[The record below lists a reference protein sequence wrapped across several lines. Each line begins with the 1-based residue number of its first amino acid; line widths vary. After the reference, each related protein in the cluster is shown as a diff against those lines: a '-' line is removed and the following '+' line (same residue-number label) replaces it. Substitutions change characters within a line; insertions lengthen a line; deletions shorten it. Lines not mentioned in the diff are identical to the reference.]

1 MERNSGY
8 FLVWRKIWK
17 SPVFKNLK
25 QCAIWIYMI
34 SQATHR
40 DKTLNFLDNK
50 IFVKKA
56 ELIFPLRKNA
66 EIWGITYS
74 EMRTFIKRLK
84 NRKMIS
90 VRMHHLLPTSNH
102 PSRKVSIIECLNYD
116 KYQYIDETQPPQ
128 YQLSPDTNTLN
139 TNTNISIGSS
149 KDIDFKTSKKLY
161 ENGYKIIGEWGQ
173 YTILEKD
180 GKKYQKHKWKDEPL
194 KEHQ

>member
-34 SQATHR
+34 SQATYK

-50 IFVKKA
+50 IFIKKA

-84 NRKMIS
+84 NRKMIN
-90 VRMHHLLPTSNH
+90 VRIHHLTPTSNH

-116 KYQYIDETQPPQ
+116 KYQYLEDVKPPRI
-128 YQLSPDTNTLN
+128 QLSPDTNTYN
-139 TNTNISIGSS
+139 TNTNISIGLS
-149 KDIDFKTSKKLY
+149 KDVN
-161 ENGYKIIGEWGQ
+161 NGYKTIGEWGH

-180 GKKYQKHKWKDEPL
+180 GKKYQRHKFKKEAIKPYDESNT
-194 KEHQ
+194 

>member
-1 MERNSGY
+1 MERDSGY

-34 SQATHR
+34 SQATHK

-84 NRKMIS
+84 NRKMIN
-90 VRMHHLLPTSNH
+90 VRIHQLLPTSNH
-102 PSRKVSIIECLNYD
+102 PSRKVSIIECLNYN
-116 KYQYIDETQPPQ
+116 KYQYLENSQPPQ
-128 YQLSPDTNTLN
+128 DQLSPDTNTLL
-139 TNTNISIGSS
+139 TKESISIASS
-149 KDIDFKTSKKLY
+149 KDD
-161 ENGYKIIGEWGQ
+161 YKVIGEWNQ
-173 YTILEKD
+173 HDILLKD
-180 GKKYQKHKWKDEPL
+180 GKKYLRHKWKDEPM
-194 KEHQ
+194 KEYDESNT

>member
-50 IFVKKA
+50 VFVKKS

-84 NRKMIS
+84 NRKMIN
-90 VRMHHLLPTSNH
+90 VRIHHLTPTSNH

-116 KYQYIDETQPPQ
+116 KYQYLEDLQPPKH
-128 YQLSPDTNTLN
+128 QLSPDTNTLSLKN
-139 TNTNISIGSS
+139 NNISIGSI
-149 KDIDFKTSKKLY
+149 KNVN
-161 ENGYKIIGEWGQ
+161 NGYKTVGDWGQ

-180 GKKYQKHKWKDEPL
+180 GEKYKKHKWKDEPI
-194 KEHQ
+194 KEY

>member
-1 MERNSGY
+1 MERDSGY

-34 SQATHR
+34 SQATHK

-84 NRKMIS
+84 NRKMIN
-90 VRMHHLLPTSNH
+90 VRIHHLLPSQNH

-116 KYQYIDETQPPQ
+116 KYQYLEDVQPPEH
-128 YQLSPDTNTLN
+128 QLSPDTNTLSKLN
-139 TNTNISIGSS
+139 NNISIGSS
-149 KDIDFKTSKKLY
+149 KDVN
-161 ENGYKIIGEWGQ
+161 NGYKSVGDWCQ
-173 YTILEKD
+173 YTILEKN
-180 GKKYQKHKWKDEPL
+180 GKKYQKHKWKDEPI
-194 KEHQ
+194 KEYDEN

>member
-1 MERNSGY
+1 MEQSNNYNNSKREDKTMERDSGY

-34 SQATHR
+34 SQATHK

-84 NRKMIS
+84 NRKMIN
-90 VRMHHLLPTSNH
+90 VRIHHLLPTSNH
-102 PSRKVSIIECLNYD
+102 PS
-116 KYQYIDETQPPQ
+116 
-128 YQLSPDTNTLN
+128 
-139 TNTNISIGSS
+139 
-149 KDIDFKTSKKLY
+149 
-161 ENGYKIIGEWGQ
+161 
-173 YTILEKD
+173 EK
-180 GKKYQKHKWKDEPL
+180 
-194 KEHQ
+194 

>member
-34 SQATHR
+34 SQATHT
-40 DKTLNFLDNK
+40 DKTLKFLDNK
-50 IFVKKA
+50 VFVKKA

-84 NRKMIS
+84 NRKMIN
-90 VRMHHLLPTSNH
+90 VRIHHLAPSFNH
-102 PSRKVSIIECLNYD
+102 PSRKISIIECLNYD
-116 KYQYIDETQPPQ
+116 KYQYLEDVQPP
-128 YQLSPDTNTLN
+128 LNHHERTTKEITNTE
-139 TNTNISIGSS
+139 TNISNGSI
-149 KDIDFKTSKKLY
+149 KDVNKGFKSV
-161 ENGYKIIGEWGQ
+161 GDWGQ

-180 GKKYQKHKWKDEPL
+180 GKKYQKHKWKDEPI
-194 KEHQ
+194 KEYDEN

>member
-1 MERNSGY
+1 MERDSGY

-34 SQATHR
+34 SQATHK

-84 NRKMIS
+84 NRKMIN
-90 VRMHHLLPTSNH
+90 VRIHHLLPTSNH
-102 PSRKVSIIECLNYD
+102 PSRKVSIIECLNYE

-128 YQLSPDTNTLN
+128 DQLSPDTNTLN

-149 KDIDFKTSKKLY
+149 KAVN
-161 ENGYKIIGEWGQ
+161 NGYKTVGSWGE
-173 YTILEKD
+173 YNILEKS
-180 GKKYQKHKWKDEPL
+180 GKKYLKHKWKDEPL
-194 KEHQ
+194 KKYR

>member
-17 SPVFKNLK
+17 SSVFKNLK

-34 SQATHR
+34 SQATHK

-84 NRKMIS
+84 NRKMIN
-90 VRMHHLLPTSNH
+90 VRIHHLLPTSNH

-116 KYQYIDETQPPQ
+116 KYQYLEDVQPPQ
-128 YQLSPDTNTLN
+128 HQLSPDTNTLSLKN
-139 TNTNISIGSS
+139 NISIGSS
-149 KDIDFKTSKKLY
+149 KNVN
-161 ENGYKIIGEWGQ
+161 NGYKTVGSWGD
-173 YTILEKD
+173 YNILEKE
-180 GKKYQKHKWKDEPL
+180 GKQYLKHKYKDEPI
-194 KEHQ
+194 KDYQ

>member
-1 MERNSGY
+1 MERDSGY

-34 SQATHR
+34 SQATHT
-40 DKTLNFLDNK
+40 DKTLKFLDNK
-50 IFVKKA
+50 VFVKKA

-84 NRKMIS
+84 NRKMIN
-90 VRMHHLLPTSNH
+90 VRIHHLLPTSNH

-128 YQLSPDTNTLN
+128 HQLSPDTNTLY
-139 TNTNISIGSS
+139 TKESISIGSS
-149 KDIDFKTSKKLY
+149 KNVN
-161 ENGYKIIGEWGQ
+161 NGYKSVGDWGQ

-180 GKKYQKHKWKDEPL
+180 GKKYQKHKWKNEPIKEYDESNT
-194 KEHQ
+194 

>member
-34 SQATHR
+34 SQATHK

-84 NRKMIS
+84 NRKMIN
-90 VRMHHLLPTSNH
+90 VRIHHLLPTSNH

-116 KYQYIDETQPPQ
+116 KYQYLQDVQPPQ
-128 YQLSPDTNTLN
+128 HQLSPDTNTLSLKN
-139 TNTNISIGSS
+139 NNISIGSI
-149 KDIDFKTSKKLY
+149 KNVN
-161 ENGYKIIGEWGQ
+161 NGYKTVGDWGQ

-180 GKKYQKHKWKDEPL
+180 GKKYKKHKWKDEPM
-194 KEHQ
+194 KEYDESNT

>member
-34 SQATHR
+34 SQATYK

-84 NRKMIS
+84 NRKMIN
-90 VRMHHLLPTSNH
+90 VRIHHIMPTSTH

-116 KYQYIDETQPPQ
+116 KYQYLEDVQPPQ
-128 YQLSPDTNTLN
+128 HQLSPDTNTLN

-149 KDIDFKTSKKLY
+149 KDVN
-161 ENGYKIIGEWGQ
+161 NGYKKVGEWGE
-173 YTILEKD
+173 YHLLEKA
-180 GKKYQKHKWKDEPL
+180 GKQYLKHKWKNEPI
-194 KEHQ
+194 KEYQ

>member
-1 MERNSGY
+1 MGSTNSGY

-66 EIWGITYS
+66 QIWGITYS

-84 NRKMIS
+84 NRKMIN
-90 VRMHHLLPTSNH
+90 VRIHHLLPTSNH

-116 KYQYIDETQPPQ
+116 KYQYLEDEKSPQ
-128 YQLSPDTNTLN
+128 HHLSPDTNTLSLN
-139 TNTNISIGSS
+139 NNISIGST
-149 KDIDFKTSKKLY
+149 KD
-161 ENGYKIIGEWGQ
+161 EVVNNGYKIIGSWGE
-173 YTILEKD
+173 YNIVEKS
-180 GKKYQKHKWKDEPL
+180 KKRYLQHKFKDLPL
-194 KEHQ
+194 KEYE

>member
-34 SQATHR
+34 SQATHQ

-84 NRKMIS
+84 NRKMIN

-102 PSRKVSIIECLNYD
+102 PSRKISIIECLNYD
-116 KYQYIDETQPPQ
+116 KYQYLEDVQSPQ
-128 YQLSPDTNTLN
+128 HQLSPYTNTLN

-149 KDIDFKTSKKLY
+149 KDVN
-161 ENGYKIIGEWGQ
+161 NGYKSVGEWGQ
-173 YTILEKD
+173 YTILEKN
-180 GKKYQKHKWKDEPL
+180 GKKYQKHKWKNEPMKEYDESNT
-194 KEHQ
+194 

>member
-34 SQATHR
+34 SQATYK

-50 IFVKKA
+50 IFIKKA

-84 NRKMIS
+84 NRKMIN
-90 VRMHHLLPTSNH
+90 VRIHHLTPTSNH

-116 KYQYIDETQPPQ
+116 KYQYLENVQPPEH
-128 YQLSPDTNTLN
+128 QLSPDTNTYN

-149 KDIDFKTSKKLY
+149 KNVN
-161 ENGYKIIGEWGQ
+161 NGYKTIGEWGH
-173 YTILEKD
+173 YTILEKN
-180 GKKYQKHKWKDEPL
+180 GKKYQRHKFKKEAIKPYDESNT
-194 KEHQ
+194 

>member
-1 MERNSGY
+1 MERDSGY

-17 SPVFKNLK
+17 SSVFKNLK

-90 VRMHHLLPTSNH
+90 VRIHHLLPTSNH
-102 PSRKVSIIECLNYD
+102 PSRKVSIIECLNYE
-116 KYQYIDETQPPQ
+116 KYQYLEPEQPPRH
-128 YQLSPDTNTLN
+128 QLSPNTNTLY
-139 TNTNISIGSS
+139 TNTNISNGLS
-149 KDIDFKTSKKLY
+149 KDKVVKSGDKVIGTEGSY
-161 ENGYKIIGEWGQ
+161 NII
-173 YTILEKD
+173 LVD
-180 GKKYQKHKWKDEPL
+180 GKKYLKHKYKDEPI
-194 KEHQ
+194 KEY

>member
-34 SQATHR
+34 SQATYK

-50 IFVKKA
+50 IFIKKA

-84 NRKMIS
+84 NRKMIN
-90 VRMHHLLPTSNH
+90 VRIHHLTPTSNH

-116 KYQYIDETQPPQ
+116 KYQYLEDVQPPQ
-128 YQLSPDTNTLN
+128 HQLSPDTNTYN

-149 KDIDFKTSKKLY
+149 KDVN
-161 ENGYKIIGEWGQ
+161 NGYKAVGSWGD
-173 YTILEKD
+173 YNILEKD
-180 GKKYQKHKWKDEPL
+180 GKQYLKHKYKNEPI
-194 KEHQ
+194 KEYQ

>member
-1 MERNSGY
+1 MERDSGY

-50 IFVKKA
+50 VFVKKA

-84 NRKMIS
+84 NRKMIN
-90 VRMHHLLPTSNH
+90 VRIHHLLPTSNH

-116 KYQYIDETQPPQ
+116 KYQYLEDVQPPQ
-128 YQLSPDTNTLN
+128 HQLSPDTNTLSLKN
-139 TNTNISIGSS
+139 NNISIGSI
-149 KDIDFKTSKKLY
+149 KNVN
-161 ENGYKIIGEWGQ
+161 NGYKTVGDWGQ

-180 GKKYQKHKWKDEPL
+180 GKKYKKHKWKDEPI
-194 KEHQ
+194 KEY

>member
-34 SQATHR
+34 SQATHT
-40 DKTLNFLDNK
+40 DKTLKFLDNK
-50 IFVKKA
+50 VFVKKA

-84 NRKMIS
+84 NRKMIN
-90 VRMHHLLPTSNH
+90 VRIHHLAPSFNH
-102 PSRKVSIIECLNYD
+102 PSRKISIIECLNYD
-116 KYQYIDETQPPQ
+116 KYQYLEDEQPPLNHSQ
-128 YQLSPDTNTLN
+128 RTTNTITN
-139 TNTNISIGSS
+139 TNTNISNGST
-149 KDIDFKTSKKLY
+149 KDVNNGFKVV
-161 ENGYKIIGEWGQ
+161 GDWGQ

-180 GKKYQKHKWKDEPL
+180 GKKYQKHKWKDEPM

>member
-1 MERNSGY
+1 MERDSGY

-34 SQATHR
+34 SQATHK

-84 NRKMIS
+84 NRKMIN
-90 VRMHHLLPTSNH
+90 VRIQHLLPTSNQT
-102 PSRKVSIIECLNYD
+102 SRKVSIIECLNYD
-116 KYQYIDETQPPQ
+116 KYQYLENSQSPQ
-128 YQLSPDTNTLN
+128 HQLSPDTNTLY
-139 TNTNISIGSS
+139 TKESISIASN
-149 KDIDFKTSKKLY
+149 KNLN
-161 ENGYKIIGEWGQ
+161 NGYKQVGSWGE
-173 YTILEKD
+173 YNILEKE
-180 GKKYQKHKWKDEPL
+180 GKQYLKHKYKDEPI
-194 KEHQ
+194 KEYQ

>member
-34 SQATHR
+34 SQATHK

-84 NRKMIS
+84 NRKMIN
-90 VRMHHLLPTSNH
+90 VRIHHLLPTSNH

-116 KYQYIDETQPPQ
+116 KYQYLEDVQPPQ
-128 YQLSPDTNTLN
+128 HQLSPDTNTLSLKN
-139 TNTNISIGSS
+139 NISIGSS
-149 KDIDFKTSKKLY
+149 KNVN
-161 ENGYKIIGEWGQ
+161 NGYKTVGFCGD
-173 YTILEKD
+173 YNILEKE
-180 GKKYQKHKWKDEPL
+180 GKQYLKHKYKDEPI
-194 KEHQ
+194 KDYQ

>member
-17 SPVFKNLK
+17 SPVFKNHK

-34 SQATHR
+34 SQATHQ

-84 NRKMIS
+84 NRKMIN

-102 PSRKVSIIECLNYD
+102 PSRKISIIC
-116 KYQYIDETQPPQ
+116 PPMKTISGSVCDA
-128 YQLSPDTNTLN
+128 LFGRDANFGKPENPILGKPGNPD
-139 TNTNISIGSS
+139 
-149 KDIDFKTSKKLY
+149 
-161 ENGYKIIGEWGQ
+161 
-173 YTILEKD
+173 
-180 GKKYQKHKWKDEPL
+180 
-194 KEHQ
+194 

>member
-34 SQATHR
+34 SQATYK

-50 IFVKKA
+50 IFIKKA

-84 NRKMIS
+84 NRKMIN
-90 VRMHHLLPTSNH
+90 VRIHHLTPTSNH
-102 PSRKVSIIECLNYD
+102 PSRKVSIIECLNYE
-116 KYQYIDETQPPQ
+116 KYQYLEDVQPPQ
-128 YQLSPDTNTLN
+128 HQLSPDTNTYN
-139 TNTNISIGSS
+139 TNTNISIGST
-149 KDIDFKTSKKLY
+149 KDVN
-161 ENGYKIIGEWGQ
+161 NGYKTIGEWGH

-180 GKKYQKHKWKDEPL
+180 GKKYQRHKFKKEAIKPYDESNT
-194 KEHQ
+194 

>member
-34 SQATHR
+34 SQATYK

-50 IFVKKA
+50 IFIKKA

-84 NRKMIS
+84 NRKMIN
-90 VRMHHLLPTSNH
+90 VRIHHLTPTSNH

-116 KYQYIDETQPPQ
+116 KYQYLEDVQPPKH
-128 YQLSPDTNTLN
+128 QLSPNTNTYN
-139 TNTNISIGSS
+139 TNTNISIRST
-149 KDIDFKTSKKLY
+149 KDVN
-161 ENGYKIIGEWGQ
+161 NGYKTIGEWGH

-180 GKKYQKHKWKDEPL
+180 GKKYQRHKFKKEAIKPYDESNT
-194 KEHQ
+194 

>member
-1 MERNSGY
+1 MGRDSGY

-34 SQATHR
+34 SQATHK

-84 NRKMIS
+84 NRKMIN
-90 VRMHHLLPTSNH
+90 VRIHHLLPTSNH

-116 KYQYIDETQPPQ
+116 KYQYLEDVQPPQ
-128 YQLSPDTNTLN
+128 HHLSPDTNTLY
-139 TNTNISIGSS
+139 TKESISIASS
-149 KDIDFKTSKKLY
+149 KD
-161 ENGYKIIGEWGQ
+161 GYKVIGEWNQ
-173 YTILEKD
+173 HDILLKD
-180 GKKYQKHKWKDEPL
+180 GKKYLRHKWKDEPV
-194 KEHQ
+194 KDYNEINT

>member
-50 IFVKKA
+50 VFVKKA

-84 NRKMIS
+84 NRKMIN
-90 VRMHHLLPTSNH
+90 VRIHHLLPTSNH
-102 PSRKVSIIECLNYD
+102 PSRKISIIECLNYD
-116 KYQYIDETQPPQ
+116 KYQYLEDVQPPQ
-128 YQLSPDTNTLN
+128 HQLQRNTNTITN
-139 TNTNISIGSS
+139 THTNISIGSS
-149 KDIDFKTSKKLY
+149 KDVN
-161 ENGYKIIGEWGQ
+161 NGYKEVSDWGE
-173 YTILEKD
+173 YKILIKD
-180 GKKYQKHKWKDEPL
+180 GKKYQKHKWKDEPI
-194 KEHQ
+194 KEYNESNT

>member
-34 SQATHR
+34 SQATYK

-50 IFVKKA
+50 IFIKKA

-84 NRKMIS
+84 NRKMIN
-90 VRMHHLLPTSNH
+90 VRIHHLTPTSNH

-116 KYQYIDETQPPQ
+116 KYQYLEDVQPPQ
-128 YQLSPDTNTLN
+128 HQLSPDTNTYN
-139 TNTNISIGSS
+139 TNTNISIGST
-149 KDIDFKTSKKLY
+149 KDVN
-161 ENGYKIIGEWGQ
+161 NGYKTIGEWGH

-180 GKKYQKHKWKDEPL
+180 GKKYQRHKFKKEAIKPYDESNT
-194 KEHQ
+194 

>member
-1 MERNSGY
+1 MERDSGY

-34 SQATHR
+34 SQATHK

-84 NRKMIS
+84 NRKMIN
-90 VRMHHLLPTSNH
+90 VRMHHLLPTSAH
-102 PSRKVSIIECLNYD
+102 PSRKISIIECLNYD
-116 KYQYIDETQPPQ
+116 KYQYLEEAKPPQ
-128 YQLSPDTNTLN
+128 HQLSPITNTLN
-139 TNTNISIGSS
+139 TKESISIGSI
-149 KDIDFKTSKKLY
+149 KDVN
-161 ENGYKIIGEWGQ
+161 NGYKQVGSWGD
-173 YTILEKD
+173 YNILEKG
-180 GKKYQKHKWKDEPL
+180 GKQYLKHKYKDEPI
-194 KEHQ
+194 KEYQ